1 MADPLTPGEYLHE
14 DAITLTARVAASAA
28 LDKVRGLAPI
38 TADTHPDDETDEHRR
53 AGYEAEVVM
62 CAFMKALA
70 EDPFTANRTAA
81 DLWGEMSGE
90 KYPEW
95 EPGGGFS
102 APGECGPAVG
112 P

>member
-1 MADPLTPGEYLHE
+1 MADPLDPLAYVIDDEVTR
-14 DAITLTARVAASAA
+14 DATLAAMQN
-28 LDKVRGLAPI
+28 LCHVRGLAPI
-38 TADTHPDDETDEHRR
+38 TADSHPDDETEEHKR
-53 AGYEAEVVM
+53 ANYEALVAV
-62 CAFMKALA
+62 CSFMKALA
-70 EDPFTANRTAA
+70 EDPATADRTAA
-81 DLWGEMSGE
+81 DLWGEMTGE